1 MIKVLN
7 YEIQNYFR
15 NKFKL
20 LNALFSSILKQFR
33 IKIAGFYQCALN
45 MLKRKTSWIL
55 IPEPW
60 IRNEYYAKYKIDFQN
75 IQNNIYSSWTP
86 NYPFAT

>member
-33 IKIAGFYQCALN
+33 IKIVGFYQCALN
-45 MLKRKTSWIL
+45 MLKRKTS
-55 IPEPW
+55 
-60 IRNEYYAKYKIDFQN
+60 
-75 IQNNIYSSWTP
+75 
-86 NYPFAT
+86 